1 MCSRTCRARR
11 LRFSPCA
18 QRAWLS
24 GGDVLAHSFD
34 FDGEVVVG
42 GGVEVSDGD
51 DACEGVCVV
60 GVVDDGDV
68 SDFAV

>member
-1 MCSRTCRARR
+1 M
-11 LRFSPCA
+11 
-18 QRAWLS
+18 
-24 GGDVLAHSFD
+24 AHGFD

-51 DACEGVCVV
+51 DAGEGVGVV